1 MGKLLI
7 AAALTGVAGVAMAQA
22 PATPPAAPA
31 QPHRMMIGETQT
43 RDQMVARVRE
53 HFARLDAN
61 RDGVVDRDEMQAMR
75 GMHMRRMAEGPG
87 AHGGHQE
94 AMREGP
100 MRDPNAAF
108 DRLDA
113 NRDGSISRDEFAK
126 AREMRIEKRVVMNDG
141 QPGGRKMG
149 MRHGGRGGMGMGA
162 GMLRRAD
169 GNGDGRVTL
178 AEAEAAA
185 LRHFDQMDANRDGRL
200 TPEER
205 RDMRLKIRAERQQR
219 TG

>member
-1 MGKLLI
+1 MTKFLI
-7 AAALTGVAGVAMAQA
+7 AAAMTGVAGVAMAQA
-22 PATPPAAPA
+22 PMTTPAAPA
-31 QPHRMMIGETQT
+31 QPHRMMMQETQT
-43 RDQMVARVRE
+43 RDQMVARVRG
-53 HFARLDAN
+53 HFARIDAN
-61 RDGVVDRDEMQAMR
+61 RDGVVAQDELQAIRGMR
-75 GMHMRRMAEGPG
+75 GQRMAGGPG
-87 AHGGHQE
+87 MARRDG
-94 AMREGP
+94 AL
-100 MRDPNAAF
+100 RDPNAAF

-126 AREMRIEKRVVMNDG
+126 AREMRIEKRMVMNDG

-149 MRHGGRGGMGMGA
+149 MRHGGRGM

-185 LRHFDQMDANRDGRL
+185 LRHFDRMDANRDGRL

-205 RDMRLKIRAERQQR
+205 REMRMRIRAERKN
-219 TG
+219 G

>member
-1 MGKLLI
+1 MNKLLI
-7 AAALTGVAGVAMAQA
+7 AAAMTGVAGVAMAQA
-22 PATPPAAPA
+22 PVTPPAPPA
-31 QPHRMMIGETQT
+31 QPHHMMMQETQT
-43 RDQMVARVRE
+43 RDQVVARVRD
-53 HFARLDAN
+53 HFARMDAN
-61 RDGVVDRDEMQAMR
+61 RDGVVAQDEMQAMR

-87 AHGGHQE
+87 GPGGPQG

-141 QPGGRKMG
+141 KAGGGRKMG
-149 MRHGGRGGMGMGA
+149 MRHGGGRGMGM
-162 GMLRRAD
+162 MRRAD
-169 GNGDGRVTL
+169 GNGDGRITL

-185 LRHFDQMDANRDGRL
+185 LQRFDRMDTNRDGRL

-205 RDMRLKIRAERQQR
+205 REMRMKIRAERKS
-219 TG
+219 G

>member
-7 AAALTGVAGVAMAQA
+7 AAALIGVAGVAMAQV

-31 QPHRMMIGETQT
+31 QPHRMMMQETQT
-43 RDQMVARVRE
+43 RNQMVARVRE
-53 HFARLDAN
+53 HFARIDAN
-61 RDGVVDRDEMQAMR
+61 RDGVVAQDELQAMR

-87 AHGGHQE
+87 AHGGHRG

-126 AREMRIEKRVVMNDG
+126 AREVRIEKRMVRNDG

-149 MRHGGRGGMGMGA
+149 MRHGGRGMGIM
-162 GMLRRAD
+162 RRAD
-169 GNGDGRVTL
+169 GNGDGRITL

-185 LRHFDQMDANRDGRL
+185 LQRFDRMDANRDGRL

-205 RDMRLKIRAERQQR
+205 REMRMKIRTERKS
-219 TG
+219 G

>member
-1 MGKLLI
+1 MTKFLI
-7 AAALTGVAGVAMAQA
+7 AAAMTGVAGVAIAQA
-22 PATPPAAPA
+22 PMTPPAAPA
-31 QPHRMMIGETQT
+31 APHRMMMQETQT
-43 RDQMVARVRE
+43 RDQMVARVRD
-53 HFARLDAN
+53 HFARIDAN
-61 RDGVVDRDEMQAMR
+61 RDGVVAQDELQAIRGMRGQRMAGGPGMARRESAMR
-75 GMHMRRMAEGPG
+75 
-87 AHGGHQE
+87 
-94 AMREGP
+94 
-100 MRDPNAAF
+100 DSNAAF

-126 AREMRIEKRVVMNDG
+126 AREMRIEKRMAMNDG
-141 QPGGRKMG
+141 KPGGGRKMG
-149 MRHGGRGGMGMGA
+149 MRHGGRGMGMGA

-185 LRHFDQMDANRDGRL
+185 LRHFDQMDANRDGRV

-205 RDMRLKIRAERQQR
+205 RDMRMKIRAERQQR